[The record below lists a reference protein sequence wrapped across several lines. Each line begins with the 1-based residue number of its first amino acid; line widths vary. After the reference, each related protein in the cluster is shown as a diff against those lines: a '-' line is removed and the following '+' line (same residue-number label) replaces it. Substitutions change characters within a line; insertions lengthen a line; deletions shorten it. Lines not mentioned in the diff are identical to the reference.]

1 MIETIVRLKVANNRT
16 IKICIMIRTIK
27 KWLKII
33 LAIIV
38 VMIVADW
45 LLPAEIQNP
54 VEGCG
59 KESYNPKSFW
69 HPWGDHNHRGIDI
82 FAKKGTPVHP
92 AIGGIVIAAAHDY
105 GIGENIVMIFSS
117 KLRLHYYAHMSEIDT
132 HVGAIVTTKS
142 VIGKVGDT
150 GNAAGKP
157 PHLHYSISSIIPQGD
172 GHWDPKKLLFFINPI
187 KELERPSQKDGKN

>member
-1 MIETIVRLKVANNRT
+1 MKMKKNT
-16 IKICIMIRTIK
+16 K
-27 KWLKII
+27 KWLKRIFGALVL
-33 LAIIV
+33 LAIV
-38 VMIVADW
+38 DM
-45 LLPAEIQNP
+45 LLPADIQNP

-82 FAKKGTPVHP
+82 FAQKGTPVHP
-92 AIGGIVIAAAHDY
+92 AIGGIVIAKMHNHKV
-105 GIGENIVMIFSS
+105 GGNLVLIFSS

-132 HVGAIVTTKS
+132 HIGAIVTKKS

-157 PHLHYSISSIIPQGD
+157 PHLHYSISTIIPQGE

-187 KELERPSQKDGKN
+187 KELE